1 VTTSAEPG
9 AAGDRCPL
17 HETELTQLRRALST
31 RPTINLAKGVVMAV
45 RRCDEDA
52 AFADLVRVSR
62 HHNLP
67 VAALAEALVD
77 TVAGAD
83 REPGTPGIHG
93 LGAAAVVQREWVS
106 RLSGPA
112 GGGPAE

>member
-1 VTTSAEPG
+1 MTTFTEPG
-9 AAGDRCPL
+9 AVRGCCAQ
-17 HETELTQLRRALST
+17 HETELAQLRRALTT

-67 VAALAEALVD
+67 VAALAAALVD
-77 TVAGAD
+77 VVAGAGL
-83 REPGTPGIHG
+83 EPGEPGEPGIHG
-93 LGAAAVVQREWVS
+93 LSAAQVVHGEWVS
-106 RLSGPA
+106 RL
-112 GGGPAE
+112 GGPAE

>member
-1 VTTSAEPG
+1 
-9 AAGDRCPL
+9 
-17 HETELTQLRRALST
+17 
-31 RPTINLAKGVVMAV
+31 MAV